1 MKPLY
6 TISLATLAAVT
17 LSLGSC
23 HKADNYVD
31 NSIAFSRVQYRQA
44 YNLKG
49 SATDYGHERD
59 LTYGTEAD
67 LLMPTALYGHDV
79 NTLADTIMSRAFG
92 KFGDAHLDIIKE
104 SLRADAAS
112 LDYALADT
120 VLPDTL
126 TARYNF
132 LSCVDGFSAV
142 QGDVETLTPE
152 VLSLALTMSAYL
164 PGAAHGNYG
173 TIYVNYDI
181 DEGRII
187 ELGDIISADALPDV
201 LERVKDIARTMEPVT
216 GPTDIDALP
225 AGDNFYITASN
236 EIVFSYQPYEVASYA
251 QGEIQIPVPAYLIAS
266 SLTPLG
272 NKLLLN

>member
-6 TISLATLAAVT
+6 TISFATLAALA
-17 LSLGSC
+17 LSLGAC

-31 NSIAFSRVQYRQA
+31 NSIAFSRVQYRHA
-44 YNLKG
+44 YILEG
-49 SATDYGHERD
+49 CAADLGIDHEI
-59 LTYGTEAD
+59 TYGTEVD
-67 LLMPTALYGHDV
+67 MLMPTALYGHDV

-92 KFGDAHLDIIKE
+92 KFGAPHLDIIEE
-104 SLRADAAS
+104 SMRADAAS

-120 VLPDTL
+120 VLPDSVTN
-126 TARYNF
+126 RQNF
-132 LSCVDGFSAV
+132 LACVDGFSAV
-142 QGDVETLTPE
+142 QGDVETLTPKM
-152 VLSLALTMSAYL
+152 LSIALTLSTYL
-164 PGAAHGNYG
+164 PRAAHGNYG

-181 DEGRII
+181 EDARVIS
-187 ELGDIISADALPDV
+187 LTDIISPDALPDV
-201 LERVKDIARTMEPVT
+201 LERVQDIARTMLPVT
-216 GPTDIDALP
+216 GPTEIDALP
-225 AGDNFYITASN
+225 EGDNFYLTASN